1 MTATTHQGNQKMWVR
16 VLYAWLCTEFSAQ
29 LLYLVGGVMTP
40 PYRIHILYRSDK
52 LQFEFSEE
60 CFGDP

>member
-1 MTATTHQGNQKMWVR
+1 MTAPTHQGNQKMWVR
-16 VLYAWLCTEFSAQ
+16 ALYAWLCTEFSAQ
-29 LLYLVGGVMTP
+29 LLYLVGGVMTL
-40 PYRIHILYRSDK
+40 PYNIRFKQLYK